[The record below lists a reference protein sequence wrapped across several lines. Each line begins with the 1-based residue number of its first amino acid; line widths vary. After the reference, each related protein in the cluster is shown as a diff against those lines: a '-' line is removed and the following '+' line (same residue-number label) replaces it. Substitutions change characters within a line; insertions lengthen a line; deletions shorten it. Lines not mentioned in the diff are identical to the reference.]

1 MPKYIISLEEFD
13 EQLDREVGLEELVE
27 CKDCKYYEEY
37 KSGEYGCWRMILD
50 PAEPTD
56 FCSKGE
62 MADREMSREEAIKRL
77 EEGAP
82 FSELYDSRWE
92 AALALAIKA
101 LKDEP
106 MVRCRD
112 CKYYGS
118 NWWISDCHLERWGDG
133 WGNYPPPTV
142 TEDGFCAWGERREDN
157 GVER

>member
-1 MPKYIISLEEFD
+1 MPKYIISLEKFD

-106 MVRCRD
+106 VVRCKD
-112 CKYYGS
+112 CIHSGQCTKEIVMKMRVGS
-118 NWWISDCHLERWGDG
+118 YLYCPM
-133 WGNYPPPTV
+133 GN
-142 TEDGFCAWGERREDN
+142 EGFCSHGERKR
-157 GVER
+157 R